1 MPFGDI
7 PIWLLALDYLL
18 GAVMWTLIGRAALS
32 LFLADDSS
40 WGFMRIIVRLTNP
53 ILRVFRPI
61 TPGFLIQPMVPLF
74 AAWFFYMT
82 RFYVLP
88 PLAGYGVM
96 GTLSFPLESDIAA
109 ALWAMFGG

>member
-18 GAVMWTLIGRAALS
+18 GAVMWTLIGRAALN
-32 LFLADDSS
+32 LFLPDDSS

-53 ILRVFRPI
+53 VLRVFRPI

-109 ALWAMFGG
+109 ALWAVFGD